1 MSRRKRAMSTLAYL
15 VGFGL
20 VALVMHEFFHLL
32 VLRALGGD
40 GYITFTLREGF
51 THFTATP
58 DNVWAVHLSGGLL
71 TAAFFLLAFW
81 VWAWSSD
88 SPHDTNLEVAAFT
101 WGIGNLAYAPVEM
114 LVSSQAVGVMMF
126 AVGFTAAAILYFV
139 KLSKW
144 MAFDSVSGPANLEPE
159 PANA

>member
-15 VGFGL
+15 IGFGL
-20 VALVMHEFFHLL
+20 VAMVMHEFFHLA
-32 VLRALGGD
+32 VLRALGGE
-40 GYITFTLREGF
+40 GYITFTMREGF

-58 DNVWAVHLSGGLL
+58 DNVWIVHLSGGLL

-101 WGIGNLAYAPVEM
+101 WGIGNLAYAPIEM
-114 LVSSQAVGVMMF
+114 LVSSQAVGAMMF
-126 AVGFTAAAILYFV
+126 SAGFAAAAIVYFV
-139 KLSKW
+139 KVSKW
-144 MAFDSVSGPANLEPE
+144 MASDYGGGPANREPV
-159 PANA
+159 PMD

>member
-1 MSRRKRAMSTLAYL
+1 MSRRKRAISTLAYL
-15 VGFGL
+15 IGFGL
-20 VALVMHEFFHLL
+20 VALVMHEFFHLA
-32 VLRALGGD
+32 VLRALGGE
-40 GYITFTLREGF
+40 GYITFTMREGF

-101 WGIGNLAYAPVEM
+101 WGIGNLAYAPIEL

-126 AVGFTAAAILYFV
+126 GVGFAAAAVVYFV

-144 MAFDSVSGPANLEPE
+144 MASDNVNGLVNRE
-159 PANA
+159 PASVE

>member
-1 MSRRKRAMSTLAYL
+1 MSTLAYL

-20 VALVMHEFFHLL
+20 VAMVMHEFFHLA

-40 GYITFTLREGF
+40 GYITFTMSEGF
-51 THFTATP
+51 THFTTTP
-58 DNVWAVHLSGGLL
+58 DNVWIVHLSGGVL

-101 WGIGNLAYAPVEM
+101 WGIGNLAYAPIEM
-114 LVSSQAVGVMMF
+114 LVSSQAVGVLMF
-126 AVGFTAAAILYFV
+126 GVGFTAAAVLYFV

-144 MAFDSVSGPANLEPE
+144 MASDTGGGLGNRE
-159 PANA
+159 PAPTK

>member
-1 MSRRKRAMSTLAYL
+1 MSTLAYL
-15 VGFGL
+15 AGFGL

-40 GYITFTLREGF
+40 GYITFSLREGF

-58 DNVWAVHLSGGLL
+58 DNVWAVHLGGGLL

-101 WGIGNLAYAPVEM
+101 WGIGNLVYAPVEM
-114 LVSSQAVGVMMF
+114 LVSSQAVGAMMF

-144 MAFDSVSGPANLEPE
+144 MAFDSVSGPVSLEPAPE
-159 PANA
+159 PSRA

>member
-1 MSRRKRAMSTLAYL
+1 MTRWKRGISTLAYL

-20 VALVMHEFFHLL
+20 VALVMHEFFHLA
-32 VLRALGGD
+32 VLQALGGE
-40 GYITFTLREGF
+40 GYITFSTREGF

-101 WGIGNLAYAPVEM
+101 WGIGNLVYAPIEM
-114 LVSSQAVGVMMF
+114 LSYSQTVGAMMF
-126 AVGFTAAAILYFV
+126 GVGFAAAAILYFA
-139 KLSKW
+139 KLSNW
-144 MAFDSVSGPANLEPE
+144 MALDTVSGRTTRESAMVR
-159 PANA
+159 

>member
-1 MSRRKRAMSTLAYL
+1 MSTVAYL

-20 VALVMHEFFHLL
+20 VALVMHEFFHLATL
-32 VLRALGGD
+32 QALGGD
-40 GYITFTLREGF
+40 GYITFTMQEGF

-58 DNVWAVHLSGGLL
+58 DNVWIVHLSGGLL

-81 VWAWSSD
+81 VWAWTSD

-101 WGIGNLAYAPVEM
+101 WGIGNLVYAPIEM
-114 LVSSQAVGVMMF
+114 LAYSQTVGAMMF
-126 AVGFTAAAILYFV
+126 GVGFAAAAIVYFV

-144 MAFDSVSGPANLEPE
+144 MASDNVGRQARREPVVVQ
-159 PANA
+159 